1 MASVKRE
8 LYLKQIRPFYKS
20 EIIKILTGMRRSGK
34 SVLLGQI
41 IEELE
46 ASGIEKNNI
55 IYISLEDFKN
65 RELLKDENLYNYLIG
80 KIKTE
85 TKYYI
90 LIDEIQNV
98 IGFERVINSF
108 QATCN
113 CSIFIT
119 GSNSTLLSKELAT
132 LLSGRIV
139 QFNILPFKFSEF
151 VEFKKPEEENID
163 NLFYQYITWGGIPLV
178 CKIDEDS
185 KITLLENIYGTI
197 VLKDILNRTNSS
209 NVGSLEKVIDF
220 LISNSAKT
228 ISGTNISKVLNS
240 NGYKVSTPSVYDYID
255 KIVNACIIDKVPRYD
270 INGKKKLS
278 FEEKVYVKDLGF
290 FSLKKDRGSNE
301 YGALIETVI
310 YNELIAR
317 GYKVYVGKTY
327 KGEVDFIVENKTDIF
342 YIQACYL
349 LSTKKIIEREFGAFK
364 NINNNYPKY
373 VISMDKILINR
384 EGIIHKNLIDFLL
397 EE

>member
-1 MASVKRE
+1 
-8 LYLKQIRPFYKS
+8 
-20 EIIKILTGMRRSGK
+20 MRRSGK
-34 SVLLGQI
+34 SILLGQI

-46 ASGIEKNNI
+46 SNGIEKNNI

-65 RELLKDENLYNYLIG
+65 RDLLKDENLYNYLIG
-80 KIKTE
+80 KIKTK

-90 LIDEIQNV
+90 FIDEIQNV

-132 LLSGRIV
+132 VLSGRTV

-151 VEFKKPEEENID
+151 VEFKKTEEKNID
-163 NLFYQYITWGGIPLV
+163 NLFLQYITWGGIPLV

-220 LISNSAKT
+220 LISNSAKS

-255 KIVNACIIDKVPRYD
+255 KIVNACIIDKVQRYD

-290 FSLKKDRGSNE
+290 FSLKKDRGSKE

-327 KGEVDFIVENKTDIF
+327 NGEVDFIVENKTDIF

-349 LSTKKIIEREFGAFK
+349 LSTEKIIEREFGAFK
-364 NINNNYPKY
+364 KINNNYPKF